1 MYFKY
6 VLKVLYSYKIPFR
19 LFTHV
24 QERKRLDL
32 SWNALGLTRKDGCN
46 CLKCVGHVF
55 FAFNIC
61 PLLSVVTT
69 VIANQP
75 H

>member
-6 VLKVLYSYKIPFR
+6 VLKVLYSSKIPFR

-32 SWNALGLTRKDGCN
+32 SWNALGLTRKNGCN
-46 CLKCVGHVF
+46 CLKYVGHVF
-55 FAFNIC
+55 FAFF
-61 PLLSVVTT
+61 LG
-69 VIANQP
+69 
-75 H
+75 